1 MKVIRWAA
9 VAATVLISLMN
20 TPIAFGGNDDDIAA
34 PLAWVVTLVGLAGF
48 VAAFGL
54 ARRLPWGRPAVLA
67 IGALNLAGAVV
78 AIANSWEG
86 AAIGLVVSL
95 LVLGLGWFSDRRT
108 NAVPAFG

>member
-9 VAATVLISLMN
+9 VAATALISLMN
-20 TPIAFGGNDDDIAA
+20 VPIAFGGSDDDIATPFA
-34 PLAWVVTLVGLAGF
+34 VVISLVGLAGL

-67 IGALNLAGAVV
+67 IGVLNLAGAVV
-78 AIANSWEG
+78 ALANSWEG

-95 LVLGLGWFSDRRT
+95 LVVALGWFSDRRT
-108 NAVPAFG
+108 DTVPAFG